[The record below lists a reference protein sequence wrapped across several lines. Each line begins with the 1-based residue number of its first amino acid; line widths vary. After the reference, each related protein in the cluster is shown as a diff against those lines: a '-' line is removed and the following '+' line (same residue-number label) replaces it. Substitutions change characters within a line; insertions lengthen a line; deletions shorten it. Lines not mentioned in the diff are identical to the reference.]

1 MWFLC
6 DLWDRETV
14 LSAPDSLI
22 TRHYVCS
29 INEIQEHMQH
39 LQDKCLAFLS
49 GAAGKGVL
57 ERVSFTG
64 IKKASKE
71 EASSELARN
80 KMVFCKA
87 FHVTFIR
94 CLALFRLPL
103 LVKTTERVITC
114 KICTLDFEEEGK
126 KYLQLI

>member
-1 MWFLC
+1 MLWKTDSFVWFLC

-49 GAAGKGVL
+49 GAAAKGVL

-94 CLALFRLPL
+94 CLALFR
-103 LVKTTERVITC
+103 
-114 KICTLDFEEEGK
+114 
-126 KYLQLI
+126 